1 MCEYANVQMREN
13 NESNSIMIQKSGN
26 NANSKLLRPSAGAGR
41 AARIIISGGGTGGH
55 IFPAIAI
62 ANALKKLDPDTEI
75 LFVGANGRMEMDKVP
90 AAGYKIIGL
99 DIQGIQRNSV
109 WKNVLFPVKLA
120 NSVRRAL
127 GIIKDFNPDVVVGV
141 GGYASGPI
149 LYAASVK
156 GIPYLIQEQNSYAG
170 ITNKWLSKKAQKI
183 CVAFDGMEKFFPFS
197 KIIKTGNPIRR
208 DSVNIAGKH
217 MQALELYK
225 LSAFKKTILVT
236 GGSLGAR
243 TLNNSIMAGLDKIID
258 ADVQLIWQTGKFY
271 YKGIIEKLG
280 DNYHPD
286 IRIMEFLNRMDLAY
300 AAADVI
306 ISRAGAGTIA
316 ELCMV
321 KKPVILVPSPNVA
334 EDHQTKNA
342 LALVQ
347 NNAAAFV
354 ADRDAEAKLVDKVLE
369 LLNDKGTQKTLS
381 DNIGKMAMPDADE
394 VIAKEVMKLANRS

>member
-1 MCEYANVQMREN
+1 
-13 NESNSIMIQKSGN
+13 MIQKSGN

-149 LYAASVK
+149 LYAASIK